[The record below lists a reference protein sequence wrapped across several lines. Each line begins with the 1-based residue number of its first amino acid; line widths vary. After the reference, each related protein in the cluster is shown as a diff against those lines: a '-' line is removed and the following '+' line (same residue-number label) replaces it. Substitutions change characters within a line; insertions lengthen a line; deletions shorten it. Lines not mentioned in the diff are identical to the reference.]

1 MNGHFDS
8 SEYRRS
14 RNAYTLQCAFEYFV
28 TILMTDAFLA
38 KLLKHIG
45 LSDAEIG
52 IIASFVSF
60 SFLFQLFSILLMQK
74 IADVKRTVILCHTL
88 SELLFLSVYLVP
100 FLPVP
105 DRARGAAAAAAMLGG
120 YALQYLVSAVL
131 FRWANGFVDP
141 EKRGAFSA
149 VKEMISLLSGIVFTL
164 AMGFVFDSF
173 EESGHLRAGFLVL
186 AGVILFLNACN
197 FVCFCLIRREDG
209 ERTAR
214 RPLGEVLRTI
224 AANRDFRHITA
235 LTCIW
240 EAARYLSVGFLGTY
254 KTEELAF
261 SVGAVQVINMAAN
274 LCRFAVSRPFGE
286 YSDRTSYAHGFR
298 LAMLL
303 AAAGFAVGCFVSPGT
318 RWLIVVYTVLY
329 NVSCAGSNQNSFNMV
344 YSYVEPEIMVQAMAI
359 RSSVGGLVGF
369 GASLVGGR
377 ILSAVQERGN
387 RLFGMTVYGQQI
399 LLALSCVLTLAAM
412 AYTGRVVEK
421 QKAVKR

>member
-1 MNGHFDS
+1 MDRPFDS
-8 SEYRRS
+8 PEYRRS
-14 RNAYTLQCAFEYFV
+14 RNAYTLECAFEYFV

-38 KLLKHIG
+38 KLLGHIG

-74 IADVKRTVILCHTL
+74 IGDVKRTVILCHTL

-100 FLPVP
+100 FLPVG
-105 DRARGAAAAAAMLGG
+105 DRTKGLAAAAGMLGG
-120 YALQYLVSAVL
+120 YALQYLVSSVL

-141 EKRGAFSA
+141 RERATFSA

-173 EESGHLRAGFLVL
+173 EENGNLRAGFLVL
-186 AGVILFLNACN
+186 AGVILFLNICN
-197 FVCFCLIRREDG
+197 FVCFCLIRWEEVKKT
-209 ERTAR
+209 ERK
-214 RPLGEVLRTI
+214 PLGEVLRAVFT
-224 AANRDFRHITA
+224 NRDFLHIMI

-254 KTEELAF
+254 KTAELAF
-261 SVGAVQVINMAAN
+261 SVGAVQVINTAAN
-274 LCRFAVSRPFGE
+274 LCRFAVSRPFGV

-318 RWLIVVYTVLY
+318 RWLIVVYTLLY

-344 YSYVEPEIMVQAMAI
+344 YSYVEPDIMVQAMAI

-369 GASLVGGR
+369 GASLVGSR

-387 RLFGMTVYGQQI
+387 SLFGVTVYGQQI
-399 LLALSCVLTLAAM
+399 LLALSCLLTLCAM
-412 AYTGRVVEK
+412 FYTGRVVER
-421 QKAVKR
+421 QRAVKR